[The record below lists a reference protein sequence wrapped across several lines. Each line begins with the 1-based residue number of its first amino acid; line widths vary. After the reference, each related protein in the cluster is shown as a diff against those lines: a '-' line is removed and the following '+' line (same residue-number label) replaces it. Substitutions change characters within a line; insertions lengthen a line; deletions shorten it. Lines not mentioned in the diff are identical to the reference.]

1 MLRAARCPVP
11 RRTRFRSSTFSV
23 RQRELSAGRLRH
35 NTRGSTMDPKEQFS
49 QVTGLLSALVEGTDV
64 DQLSNETPCNEFD
77 VRDLIGHFTLGR
89 FIFAAGLSGDK
100 ARGEEL
106 VGSMPARMGDVLGGD
121 HRATYRDA
129 SAKMDSAVSGV
140 ADLDQAVS
148 LIFGEMPAGVAMQ
161 MISADNFVHCWDLA
175 NSTGQEFEP
184 SDDLVEAANSFFR
197 GFITDDMRAGGG
209 FGAEIEVSDD
219 APALDRLLGFC
230 GRKS

>member
-1 MLRAARCPVP
+1 MLLVAHRPAL
-11 RRTRFRSSTFSV
+11 RRTRFGSSTFSV
-23 RQRELSAGRLRH
+23 RQREVPAGKLRH
-35 NTRGSTMDPKEQFS
+35 NIRGSTMDPKEQFS

-64 DQLSNETPCNEFD
+64 NQLGNETPCNEFD

-106 VGSMPARMGDVLGGD
+106 VGSMPAQMGDVLGDD

-129 SAKMDSAVSGV
+129 SAKMDSAVNGV
-140 ADLDQAVS
+140 ADIDQLVS
-148 LIFGEMPAGVAMQ
+148 LIFGEMPAGVALQ

-175 NSTGQEFEP
+175 NSTGQKFDP
-184 SDDLVEAANSFFR
+184 SHDLVEAADSFFR

-209 FGAEIEVSDD
+209 FGAEIEVSPD

-230 GRKS
+230 GRQS